1 MLNMESVG
9 TRRLRLELPRLLERV
24 RNGET
29 IEITERGVPVARLVP
44 LPGRASILDRM
55 IAEGTV
61 RPATRP
67 FHTIPPPL
75 KAPYSLTDELIRMR
89 EEEDR

>member
-1 MLNMESVG
+1 MESVG
-9 TRRLRLELPRLLERV
+9 TRKLRLELPRQLGRV

-55 IAEGTV
+55 IAEGRV
-61 RPATRP
+61 RPATRSLRDL
-67 FHTIPPPL
+67 PPPL
-75 KAPYSLTDELIRMR
+75 EASYSLTDVLIQMR
-89 EEEDR
+89 EEEER

>member
-1 MLNMESVG
+1 MLNMQTIG
-9 TRRLRLELPRLLERV
+9 MRQLRLELPRLIERV

-44 LPGRASILDRM
+44 LPGRQTILDRM
-55 IAEGTV
+55 IADGRV
-61 RPATRP
+61 RPAIRP

-75 KAPYSLTDELIRMR
+75 KAPFSLSAEIIRMR

>member
-1 MLNMESVG
+1 MECVG

-55 IAEGTV
+55 IAEGKV
-61 RPATRP
+61 RPATRS
-67 FHTIPPPL
+67 FHTLPPPL
-75 KAPYSLTDELIRMR
+75 ETPFSLTDELIRMR